1 MEVRTRRRVAYRP
14 VFWKSLGFSN
24 RKKVLM
30 QLLGFYA
37 DYNMVKLGRILT
49 TAEKSFKN
57 TWN

>member
-14 VFWKSLGFSN
+14 VFWKSLGFN

-30 QLLGFYA
+30 QLLGFYV
-37 DYNMVKLGRILT
+37 DYIVKLGRILT